1 MNVRSRVWKCNTSYT
16 NTTALKFK
24 LKCRG
29 IRQRFTLIIS
39 LCFYEE
45 SLIKLNPE
53 MILNYNM
60 NLTNAS
66 LVPYTSFRGDFILH
80 FVIRIHFHTKT
91 FYREGRYIN
100 SAVFNF
106 EVLWKRKGNV
116 NTVQK
121 EASIHDNPNISSFMN
136 YSCFMTVLKFA
147 HDRKWILNKKNWR
160 LSFFAIKY
168 QTITLLETVFLQ
180 DNTPST

>member
-1 MNVRSRVWKCNTSYT
+1 MNVRSRVWKCNTSYI

-121 EASIHDNPNISSFMN
+121 EASIHDYPNISSFMN
-136 YSCFMTVLKFA
+136 YSCFMTVLMFA
-147 HDRKWILNKKNWR
+147 HDRKLILNKKNCR
-160 LSFFAIKY
+160 KSLFAIKY
-168 QTITLLETVFLQ
+168 QTIARYNHSFG
-180 DNTPST
+180 DGISIG